1 MIQKIKIIKTLI
13 IIFSLSLSFSA
24 NAQTVEEIIKGRKAM
39 FSENYQN
46 AKKIS
51 ILLKSKR
58 IEEAKPLMKKISDN
72 YIKLLDYFP
81 ENAKEGFKTGALPS
95 IWENKDEFNALMKKA
110 SDDMIKLA
118 KAIDTAEDL
127 RENVYVRES
136 LETSQLSAK
145 SGTRFR
151 SVSKETNP
159 PKISTTMAADVVSE
173 VRCGSKVGGSA
184 HNLLNTPP
192 ASISEPTDASAIVLI
207 SDFSLGTEEDIG
219 DVDSDEEMAPS

>member
-13 IIFSLSLSFSA
+13 IIFSLCFPFTA
-24 NAQTVEEIIKGRKAM
+24 DAQTVEEIVKGRKAM

-51 ILLKSKR
+51 ILLKSKK

-81 ENAKEGFKTGALPS
+81 ENTKEGFKTEALPT

-127 RENVYVRES
+127 RAAQKELMWSNC
-136 LETSQLSAK
+136 SACHSK
-145 SGTRFR
+145 FR
-151 SVSKETNP
+151 
-159 PKISTTMAADVVSE
+159 
-173 VRCGSKVGGSA
+173 
-184 HNLLNTPP
+184 
-192 ASISEPTDASAIVLI
+192 
-207 SDFSLGTEEDIG
+207 
-219 DVDSDEEMAPS
+219 APH

>member
-1 MIQKIKIIKTLI
+1 MFKIKTIVVATFILI
-13 IIFSLSLSFSA
+13 SQQLYA
-24 NAQTVEEIIKGRKAM
+24 AQSVEEIIKGRKAM

-51 ILLKSKR
+51 ILLKSKK

-81 ENAKEGFKTGALPS
+81 ENTKEGFKTEALPT

-127 RENVYVRES
+127 RAAQKKLMWSNC
-136 LETSQLSAK
+136 SACHSK
-145 SGTRFR
+145 FR
-151 SVSKETNP
+151 
-159 PKISTTMAADVVSE
+159 
-173 VRCGSKVGGSA
+173 
-184 HNLLNTPP
+184 
-192 ASISEPTDASAIVLI
+192 
-207 SDFSLGTEEDIG
+207 
-219 DVDSDEEMAPS
+219 APH

>member
-13 IIFSLSLSFSA
+13 IIFSLCFPFTA

-51 ILLKSKR
+51 ILLKSKK
-58 IEEAKPLMKKISDN
+58 IEEAKPLMQKISDN

-81 ENAKEGFKTGALPS
+81 ENTKEGFKTEALPT

-127 RENVYVRES
+127 RVAQKELMWSNC
-136 LETSQLSAK
+136 SACHSK
-145 SGTRFR
+145 FR
-151 SVSKETNP
+151 
-159 PKISTTMAADVVSE
+159 
-173 VRCGSKVGGSA
+173 
-184 HNLLNTPP
+184 
-192 ASISEPTDASAIVLI
+192 
-207 SDFSLGTEEDIG
+207 
-219 DVDSDEEMAPS
+219 APH